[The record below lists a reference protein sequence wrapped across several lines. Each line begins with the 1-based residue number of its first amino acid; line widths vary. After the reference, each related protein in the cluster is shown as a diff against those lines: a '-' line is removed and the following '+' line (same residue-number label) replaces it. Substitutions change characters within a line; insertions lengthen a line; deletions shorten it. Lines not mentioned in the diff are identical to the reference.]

1 MIRPNRY
8 YVHVYQAKVEFKKYD
23 LRTLASRKMV
33 AYLKDKWGKWYWP
46 RRTDLLDKSQKNRRD
61 KPKSLQ
67 PGNQWVDR
75 SKQSERWSRHA
86 NRGQKK
92 NNPWNESRKNFRD
105 TEKTLRRNQKWE
117 PEIPSK
123 SRVRTNIRNRAS
135 TTLKRRTWD
144 KVIENNP
151 TSHRRQ
157 NNNNFRYAML
167 REVTGE
173 FLGMLEKI
181 TTSIGKIKSKFD
193 SL

>member
-86 NRGQKK
+86 NRGQKNTIHGMKAGRISEIQKKHCGEIK
-92 NNPWNESRKNFRD
+92 NG
-105 TEKTLRRNQKWE
+105 NQKSQAKVE
-117 PEIPSK
+117 FAQISEIAHQQP
-123 SRVRTNIRNRAS
+123 
-135 TTLKRRTWD
+135 
-144 KVIENNP
+144 
-151 TSHRRQ
+151 
-157 NNNNFRYAML
+157 
-167 REVTGE
+167 
-173 FLGMLEKI
+173 
-181 TTSIGKIKSKFD
+181 
-193 SL
+193 